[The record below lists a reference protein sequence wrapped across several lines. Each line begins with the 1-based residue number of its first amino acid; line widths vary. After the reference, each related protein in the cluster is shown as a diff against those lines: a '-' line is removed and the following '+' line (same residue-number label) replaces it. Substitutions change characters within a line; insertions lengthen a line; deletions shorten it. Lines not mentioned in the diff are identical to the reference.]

1 MDRARKSVP
10 TNTGEFDARIA
21 SLLQRIDAIQLRLVD
36 VAQKQ
41 NNYLA
46 ALAVRELQ
54 GQKDRLATYQIQA
67 RFALASM
74 YCPGFR
80 RLSSLS
86 VRMSYPSFCRSSR
99 TRLAHSVMSPA
110 AARSS

>member
-21 SLLQRIDAIQLRLVD
+21 SLQQRIDAIQLRLVD

-46 ALAVRELQ
+46 ALAVKELQ

-74 YCPGFR
+74 YDRAANAG
-80 RLSSLS
+80 
-86 VRMSYPSFCRSSR
+86 
-99 TRLAHSVMSPA
+99 PA
-110 AARSS
+110 QQGHEAEAENGKR